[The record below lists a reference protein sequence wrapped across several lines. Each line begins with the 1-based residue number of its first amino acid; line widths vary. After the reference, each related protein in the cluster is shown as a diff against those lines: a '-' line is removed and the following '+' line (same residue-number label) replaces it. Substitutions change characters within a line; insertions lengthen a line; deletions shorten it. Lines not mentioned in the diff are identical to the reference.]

1 MNYYILVYPIL
12 SLACFFTVFFYP
24 QTAAVL
30 LFLSPLVLLAY
41 LENPVRTRTTD
52 VASGVIFIAS
62 AVIDPRQTIYFI
74 PIVLLPMLILTT
86 ARDKAPG
93 KAYLAP
99 LTAPL
104 PLTLSISAIIALSAD
119 LRDMANKSMLDFI
132 TAITAPLE
140 GTADKLGDMGI
151 LSVMLA
157 DKAQAAEY
165 LTYLLPCIAF
175 SVISVF
181 TFVIDRIRPKFCG
194 SFTLTRD
201 FRLPDGFVWGLI
213 GGGFLILVN
222 DEHVKFF
229 SINII
234 VIFGMLYFFQG
245 VQMMSVLFDRL
256 RFGGIFR
263 SLIYVFL
270 FTEPPVIA
278 ALALMGLFS
287 IWFRPGWSMREPKD
301 GEGGN
306 GSRR

>member
-1 MNYYILVYPIL
+1 M
-12 SLACFFTVFFYP
+12 
-24 QTAAVL
+24 L

-41 LENPVRTRTTD
+41 LENSDRTRTTD
-52 VASGVIFIAS
+52 AVSGVIFIAS
-62 AVIDPRQTIYFI
+62 AVIDPLQTVYFI

-99 LTAPL
+99 LIAPL
-104 PLTLSISAIIALSAD
+104 PLTLSISAMIVFFPAI
-119 LRDMANKSMLDFI
+119 RDMINKSMLDFI
-132 TAITAPLE
+132 TALTAPLE

-165 LTYLLPCIAF
+165 LTYLLPCITF

-181 TFVIDRIRPKFCG
+181 TFVIDRIRPKFRG
-194 SFTLTRD
+194 ALPLARD

-213 GGGFLILVN
+213 GGGFLILVS
-222 DEHVKFF
+222 DAHVKFF

-263 SLIYVFL
+263 GLVYVFL
-270 FTEPPVIA
+270 FTEPPVMA

-287 IWFRPGWSMREPKD
+287 IWFRPKWSMREPES
-301 GEGGN
+301 GGGGN
-306 GSRR
+306 GN